1 MHVRTET
8 PSKRCVLGYDDCMNI
23 DLYDEQAFMDFN
35 QYQFRTSL
43 TAKYPQDK
51 AIEYLVLGLASEAG
65 EVAGKLKKIIRDE
78 NGEFTQANK
87 ESLAAEVGDVLWY
100 CAQLAKHLDMNLSL
114 IASNNLRKLESR
126 SERGVIGGSGD
137 NR

>member
-1 MHVRTET
+1 
-8 PSKRCVLGYDDCMNI
+8 
-23 DLYDEQAFMDFN
+23 MDFN

-51 AIEYLVLGLASEAG
+51 AIEYLVLGLSSEAG

-78 NGEFTQANK
+78 NGHLTKENK

-100 CAQLAKHLDMNLSL
+100 CAQLAKQLEMNLGA
-114 IASNNLRKLESR
+114 IATDNLRKLESR
-126 SERGVIGGSGD
+126 QQRGVIGGSGD
-137 NR
+137 DR